1 MPLKVEDVAKL
12 AGKTAYDE
20 YERSLGVLVS
30 FYSDVDGNVESVE
43 VKIADMGI
51 EHIPADRVKI
61 TDGKLLITPEWKY
74 NAVKVI
80 EALDRA
86 YRRRRALETLA
97 QQGDL
102 PGDVVKSMKMKLESE
117 IKELKRRA
125 EDVKSEVKK
134 RLSEIDDEMLRVA
147 RAIANLQML
156 YFSNEVDDKGYT
168 QAINHLKKLRESLA
182 AEKADA
188 KRVLEKLEKTIEA
201 ASATP
206 APAKSVSPIKPP
218 ASTPSQQ
225 APAANTVLVKIED

>member
-30 FYSDVDGNVESVE
+30 FYSDINGNVESVE
-43 VKIADMGI
+43 VKIADMGV

-61 TDGKLLITPEWKY
+61 IDGKLLITPQWKY
-74 NAVKVI
+74 SAVKVI

-97 QQGDL
+97 QQEDL

-117 IKELKRRA
+117 IKELKRKA

-188 KRVLEKLEKTIEA
+188 KKVLEKLEKTIEA

-206 APAKSVSPIKPP
+206 APAKSVASIKPS

-225 APAANTVLVKIED
+225 APVANTVLVKIED